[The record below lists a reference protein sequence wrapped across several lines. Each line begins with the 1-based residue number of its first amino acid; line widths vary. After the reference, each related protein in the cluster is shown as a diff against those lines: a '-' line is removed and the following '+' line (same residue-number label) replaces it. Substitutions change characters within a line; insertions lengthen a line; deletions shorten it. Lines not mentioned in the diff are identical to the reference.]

1 MLSFQLKSKHEKLA
15 GNKKKNRLHRAT
27 NPRGRLRQFT
37 KLGGLN
43 CHRSFCCNLRYNKLY
58 YINLCAK
65 RKTFFL
71 DFL

>member
-1 MLSFQLKSKHEKLA
+1 MRCLLSFQLKSKHEKLA
-15 GNKKKNRLHRAT
+15 GNKKRTVFWFPAR
-27 NPRGRLRQFT
+27 RRFF
-37 KLGGLN
+37 
-43 CHRSFCCNLRYNKLY
+43 FCCNLRYNKLY